1 MPELP
6 EVETVRRGLAS
17 GLLGC
22 RIGSVEVREHR
33 LRWPLPAE
41 FGARLAGARIE
52 AIDRRGKYLQLRL
65 DRDWTWLVHLGMTGQ
80 FRLFDAGAVP
90 PPGTHDHLDAWL
102 DDGRCL
108 RYTDIRR
115 FGSMHL
121 YEGADAAQPLLAHL
135 GVEPLSEAF
144 TAEHLHALF
153 QRRRAAVK
161 LVLMD
166 ASAVVGVGNI
176 YANEALFRAG
186 IRPATP
192 AHRIGR
198 ARVARLVT
206 AVRGVLT
213 EAIEVGGTTLRD
225 FIHADGGSGDFQL
238 ETFVYGREGASCR
251 VCGTTLRSL
260 RQANRAT
267 VYCPRCQR

>member
-6 EVETVRRGLAS
+6 EVETVRRGLTD
-17 GLLGC
+17 GLIG
-22 RIGSVEVREHR
+22 RTIGSVDVRERR
-33 LRWPLPAE
+33 LRWPLPSD
-41 FGARLAGARIE
+41 FGVRLADARIL
-52 AIDRRGKYLQLRL
+52 AVDRRGKYLQLRL
-65 DRDWTWLVHLGMTGQ
+65 DHERTLLIHLGMTGQ
-80 FRLFDAGAVP
+80 LRLMDANDRP
-90 PPGTHDHLDAWL
+90 PPGAHDHVDIAL

-121 YEGADAAQPLLAHL
+121 YAGADTAQPLLAHL

-144 TAEHLHALF
+144 TDAYMHRHL
-153 QRRRAAVK
+153 QRRRAAIK

-166 ASAVVGVGNI
+166 ASVVVGVGNI

-186 IRPATP
+186 IRPTTP

-198 ARVARLVT
+198 TRVARLVAEVR
-206 AVRGVLT
+206 AVLA
-213 EAIEVGGTTLRD
+213 EAIEAGGATLRD
-225 FIHADGGSGDFQL
+225 FVHADGSRGYFQQ
-238 ETFVYGREGASCR
+238 ETFVYGREDAPCR

-267 VYCPRCQR
+267 VYCARCQR

>member
-6 EVETVRRGLAS
+6 EVETVRRGLTD
-17 GLLGC
+17 GLVG
-22 RIGSVEVREHR
+22 RTIGSVEVRERR
-33 LRWPLPAE
+33 LRWPLPAD
-41 FGARLAGARIE
+41 FGVRLAGARIL
-52 AIDRRGKYLQLRL
+52 AIDRRAKYLQLRL
-65 DRDWTWLVHLGMTGQ
+65 DRDRTLLVHLGMTGQ
-80 FRLFDAGAVP
+80 LRLLCANDLP
-90 PPGTHDHLDAWL
+90 PPGVHDHVDIHLDG
-102 DDGRCL
+102 DRCL

-121 YEGADAAQPLLAHL
+121 YAGADHGQPLLARL

-144 TAEHLHALF
+144 TAEYLHRHLE
-153 QRRRAAVK
+153 RRRAAIK

-166 ASAVVGVGNI
+166 ASVVAGVGNI

-186 IRPATP
+186 IRPGTP
-192 AHRIGR
+192 AHRISR
-198 ARVARLVT
+198 ARVARLVAEVR
-206 AVRGVLT
+206 AVLA
-213 EAIEVGGTTLRD
+213 EAIEAGGTTLRD
-225 FIHADGGSGDFQL
+225 FVHADGGTGYFQL
-238 ETFVYGREGASCR
+238 DTFVYGREGAPCR